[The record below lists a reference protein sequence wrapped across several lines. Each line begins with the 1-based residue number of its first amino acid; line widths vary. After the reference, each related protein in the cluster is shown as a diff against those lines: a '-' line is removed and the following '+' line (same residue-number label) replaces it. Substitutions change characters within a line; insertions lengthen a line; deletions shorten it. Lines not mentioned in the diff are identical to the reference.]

1 MKTMLLKG
9 VPGVSLLMLCLLV
22 SGCGTFESGVTWA
35 PDRMAYQT
43 NGDGEV
49 ERVEQYDDDGV
60 CRRILFYREDGKLK
74 LVQERD
80 GAGVCRR
87 ATYYDTEGRVSR
99 VLDHDTK
106 GSLTGMMRF
115 SASGSP
121 AASD

>member
-1 MKTMLLKG
+1 MKTMGLKG
-9 VPGVSLLMLCLLV
+9 VPAASLLGLCLLA
-22 SGCGTFESGVTWA
+22 SGCGTFQSGVTWA
-35 PDRMAYQT
+35 PERMAYQT

-49 ERVEQYDDDGV
+49 ARVEQYDDDGV

-80 GAGVCRR
+80 AAGVCRR
-87 ATYYDTEGRVSR
+87 ATYYDAEGRVSR
-99 VLDHDTK
+99 VQSRDAE
-106 GSLTGMMRF
+106 GSLTDTMRF